1 QEWLGDADQ
10 LAPGVCD
17 LVQHRFLMDEVASKA
32 GEFEDHDGIRA
43 AVTHRLKH
51 GVELRSVGTPTFG
64 IRLHERADQSPAV
77 TLDVL
82 SADALLRFQRQR
94 IILIPRQGLAHVNDC
109 PCFLLTHASPRD
121 PPGLHSWLS
130 ICRIRTDVLKNWV
143 AGGDMASKLYE
154 GRVALVDTETGEM
167 ILVGCLIAINGDD
180 ATFTIAPTSGDEGHA
195 IVRA

>member
-1 QEWLGDADQ
+1 
-10 LAPGVCD
+10 
-17 LVQHRFLMDEVASKA
+17 VASKA

-51 GVELRSVGTPTFG
+51 GVELRPVGTPTLG

-94 IILIPRQGLAHVNDC
+94 IILIPRQGLAHINDC

-130 ICRIRTDVLKNWV
+130 ICSIRTDVLKT
-143 AGGDMASKLYE
+143 GSQEGIMPSLMTE
-154 GRVALVDTETGEM
+154 GRISLFDTETG
-167 ILVGCLIAINGDD
+167 D
-180 ATFTIAPTSGDEGHA
+180 
-195 IVRA
+195 R